1 MRTRTLGRT
10 GLEVSELGFG
20 AAPLGDEFGRLD
32 PAEIDALVGA
42 AIDSGITFF
51 DTAAYYGRGLS
62 EQRLGAALGER
73 RKEIV
78 LSTKCCRFDR
88 RGFDFSGERV
98 HADVR
103 ASLERLGTDVIDLYS
118 VHDVEFGLR
127 EVVLNETL
135 PALLEVQRQ
144 GLVRHI
150 GLTGLPVQLLAELA
164 SEGAGF
170 ECVLSYCHHSL
181 LLRDL
186 EPVLGP
192 VVGERE
198 LGLINGSPL
207 HMGLLTGRQPP
218 EWHPAPMEVRAAAER
233 MHDICVRAGESLPEV
248 ALAWALSTGPAQ
260 TTLSGIGTQA
270 ELAANL
276 KAVGRGV
283 DPELVEELSGCLD
296 DALGRTWHEGL
307 PENAPPNL

>member
-1 MRTRTLGRT
+1 MRTAKLGRT

-32 PAEIDALVGA
+32 PGETDALVGA
-42 AIDSGITFF
+42 AIYAGITFF

-62 EQRLGAALGER
+62 EKRLGAALGQR
-73 RKEIV
+73 RGEVV

-103 ASLERLGTDVIDLYS
+103 ASLARLGTDVIDLYS
-118 VHDVEFGLR
+118 VHDVEFGPR
-127 EVVLNETL
+127 EVILNETL

-150 GLTGLPVQLLAELA
+150 GLTGLPVHLLSELA
-164 SEGAGF
+164 AEGTGF

-181 LLRDL
+181 LLADL
-186 EPVLGP
+186 EPVLGR
-192 VVGERE
+192 VVAERS

-218 EWHPAPMEVRAAAER
+218 DWHPAPMEVRAAAER

-248 ALAWALSTGPAQ
+248 ALAWALSNSPAQ

-270 ELAANL
+270 ELEANL
-276 KAVGRGV
+276 KAVGRDV
-283 DPELVEELSGCLD
+283 DPELIAELTGCLD
-296 DALGRTWHEGL
+296 DAADRTWHEGL
-307 PENAPPNL
+307 PENSPPGL